1 MITEEKTVT
10 EILAELKTIDKRI
23 NKLIQQATF
32 VAVLNPKTST
42 KTVKDVE
49 TDILSGYQKATD
61 LIERRNAMKAA
72 LVLSNATNKVVV
84 NGKEYTIAE
93 AIDAKSHA
101 MQYKSQMLS
110 AMANQAQAANREYNR
125 MTADVEQK
133 ASTLAAQIA
142 GTSSTDRNSEVFIS
156 AYEEYKKANPIYLVN
171 PLSLETKIQ
180 DMADELDAFA
190 LNVDTALSVANAKTV
205 VTFSYG
211 AAETKGDTAP
221 CTETGSEV

>member
-23 NKLIQQATF
+23 TKLIQQSTF
-32 VAVLNPKTST
+32 IAALNPKVST
-42 KTVKDVE
+42 KTVDEVKAE
-49 TDILSGYQKATD
+49 ILSGYQKATD
-61 LIERRNAMKAA
+61 LIDRRNAMKAA
-72 LVLSNATNKVVV
+72 LVQSNATNKVVV

-110 AMANQAQAANREYNR
+110 AMASQAQAINREYNR
-125 MTADVEQK
+125 MSADIEQK

-142 GTSSTDRNSEVFIS
+142 GTSAGDRNSEVFIS

-171 PLSLETKIQ
+171 PLSLETRIQ
-180 DMADELDAFA
+180 DMADEIDAFA
-190 LNVDTALSVANAKTV
+190 LNIDTALSVANAKTV
-205 VTFSYG
+205 IKFSYG
-211 AAETKGDTAP
+211 EEGGKNTEVTPAEI
-221 CTETGSEV
+221 GSEV